1 MILIFTVIDP
11 GSYRWYVL
19 LARWDGCDADVGYPD
34 SVRGAGGEMGHPMK
48 ITGYI
53 LGNRGDVT
61 RSLEVVRRRSGRLP
75 AGVFL
80 RITGPNG
87 GRLAAMWLDDPEAR
101 QAGAEIL
108 GVREDLR
115 MILPRVALQNMTEA
129 ELAALIRLRALAE
142 NMA

>member
-1 MILIFTVIDP
+1 
-11 GSYRWYVL
+11 
-19 LARWDGCDADVGYPD
+19 
-34 SVRGAGGEMGHPMK
+34 MGHPMK

-87 GRLAAMWLDDPEAR
+87 GRPAALWLGEPAAR
-101 QAGAEIL
+101 QAGGEIL
-108 GVREDLR
+108 GGGGGPRV
-115 MILPRVALQNMTEA
+115 ILPPVGLQNKSEA